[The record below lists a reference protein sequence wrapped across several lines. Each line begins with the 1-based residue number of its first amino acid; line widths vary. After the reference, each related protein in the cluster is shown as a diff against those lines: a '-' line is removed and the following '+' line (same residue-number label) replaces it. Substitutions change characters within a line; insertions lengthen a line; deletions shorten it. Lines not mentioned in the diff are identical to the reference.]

1 MKKLITLLVIV
12 SMLLSMFSCSGP
24 DVDDGSNNT
33 EPEDVSLSYLNG
45 VNLKEY
51 TIVYSANDL
60 DYSKRAAEYIK
71 SEIFARTGLTL
82 PIITDDSEKRAHE
95 IVIGNT
101 SRDISHELS
110 AEYDGLEFSIM
121 ADEDSVALE
130 GDYFIIAAAA
140 YYFIATYVP
149 KDDYSATVPAEIQV
163 LEPIVEEANNYILL
177 IGDGMG
183 EYHTK
188 MFDYYENTYDYSDG
202 EDFFYGYLLPYFGY
216 SKTNSLSGV
225 TDSAAGGTAL
235 STGYKTYNAYVGID
249 KDGNPLQSLTELFG
263 SLGKKTGVMSTE
275 TETGATPASFSAHE
289 DDRASSSDIR
299 ADQTELKA
307 QYGTVIDCGT
317 YNSYNKNQLKSLDN
331 HINDTLSKLNSG
343 DGFFLMYEEAYIDKY
358 SHNNDIEMTYKTV
371 IRFNQ
376 AIARFMEF
384 AFYNPDTMVIIT
396 ADHETGALLPDDD
409 GALGF
414 NHDDHTG
421 ADVFVFSYGYG
432 AEELDGVT
440 MENIEIP
447 MFIANCIGVED
458 FGDRSIYIPAE

>member
-1 MKKLITLLVIV
+1 
-12 SMLLSMFSCSGP
+12 
-24 DVDDGSNNT
+24 
-33 EPEDVSLSYLNG
+33 
-45 VNLKEY
+45 
-51 TIVYSANDL
+51 
-60 DYSKRAAEYIK
+60 
-71 SEIFARTGLTL
+71 
-82 PIITDDSEKRAHE
+82 
-95 IVIGNT
+95 
-101 SRDISHELS
+101 
-110 AEYDGLEFSIM
+110 M

-149 KDDYSATVPAEIQV
+149 TDDYSATIPTEIQV
-163 LEPIVEEANNYILL
+163 LEPIVEQANNYILL

-183 EYHTK
+183 EYHTR
-188 MFDYYENTYDYSDG
+188 MFEYYENTYDYSDG
-202 EDFFYGYLLPYFGY
+202 EDFFYGYLLPYLGY
-216 SKTNSLSGV
+216 SMTDSLSGV

-249 KDGNPLQSLTELFG
+249 EDGNPLQSLTELFG
-263 SLGKKTGVMSTE
+263 SMGKKTGVMSTE

-299 ADQTELKA
+299 ADQTALKA

-317 YNSYNKNQLKSLDN
+317 YNSYNKNQLRSLDN

-343 DGFFLMYEEAYIDKY
+343 DGFFLMYEEAHIDKY
-358 SHNNDIEMTYKTV
+358 SHENDVEMTFKTV

-396 ADHETGALLPDDD
+396 ADHETGRLLPNDD
-409 GALGF
+409 GALSF

-432 AEELDGVT
+432 AQELDGVT

-458 FGDRSIYIPAE
+458 FGDRSIYIPEE